1 MTTEVNRGL
10 AARLR
15 RLPGQ
20 LLLALVN
27 GTVVLVIAACVLVLI
42 AAAKLEGLA
51 SNVAVTMTDAILA
64 RIDVDP
70 RNALAELQQLA
81 ADIRGAAAAL
91 KDAKAAAKADLTARI
106 DRLESRLDSVV
117 TNLGRLNDGR
127 SLLVEEALARIAR
140 TLADDLEKLRG
151 CRPPAPDV

>member
-27 GTVVLVIAACVLVLI
+27 ATAILVIAACVLVLV

-51 SNVAVTMTDAILA
+51 SDVAVTMTDAILA

-70 RNALAELQQLA
+70 RNARAELQALA

-91 KDAKAAAKADLTARI
+91 KVAKAEAKADLTAQI
-106 DRLESRLDSVV
+106 DRLDSRLDSVA
-117 TNLGRLNDGR
+117 TNLGRLNDGP
-127 SLLVEEALARIAR
+127 SLLVDEALARIAR
-140 TLADDLEKLRG
+140 TLADNLEKLKG
-151 CRPPAPDV
+151 CRAPAPDA

>member
-70 RNALAELQQLA
+70 RNALAELQHLA

-91 KDAKAAAKADLTARI
+91 KDAKAAAKADLTAQI
-106 DRLESRLDSVV
+106 DRLESRLDSVA
-117 TNLGRLNDGR
+117 TNLGRLNDGP

-151 CRPPAPDV
+151 CRAPAPAV

>member
-27 GTVVLVIAACVLVLI
+27 ATAILVIAACVLVLV

-51 SNVAVTMTDAILA
+51 SDVAVTMTDAILA

-70 RNALAELQQLA
+70 RNARAELQALA

-91 KDAKAAAKADLTARI
+91 KDAKAEAKADLTAQI
-106 DRLESRLDSVV
+106 DRLESRLDSVA
-117 TNLGRLNDGR
+117 TNLGRLNDGP
-127 SLLVEEALARIAR
+127 SLLVDEALARIAR
-140 TLADDLEKLRG
+140 ALADDLEKLRG
-151 CRPPAPDV
+151 CRAPAPDA